1 MNPKPKPG
9 VVRTITE
16 LIVKKIV
23 EGSAFSPLSRR

>member
-16 LIVKKIV
+16 LIVKKIE
-23 EGSAFSPLSRR
+23 EGTAFSL